1 MSCAR
6 HNSELLIV
14 LTHLTLAMRLWKMDY
29 YHLYC
34 TDEEIEASRGGG
46 TRPPSQVL
54 CVQVQSWD
62 RNPGSRLLGHAPSPT
77 LGSSLVSGSIFPN
90 RAVHWAVQRHSWMI
104 PSREWCLASILNRN
118 PSPLKTNGASR
129 GTRAQEVS
137 APSIPIFPTL
147 TLGPLPPDASS
158 QGSWRV

>member
-1 MSCAR
+1 
-6 HNSELLIV
+6 
-14 LTHLTLAMRLWKMDY
+14 MDY

-77 LGSSLVSGSIFPN
+77 LGSSLVSGSLHNKSMNPREETLKQETQFYSESQTN
-90 RAVHWAVQRHSWMI
+90 ALKW
-104 PSREWCLASILNRN
+104 PSCWDLDAKFFYRVREREAMSN
-118 PSPLKTNGASR
+118 
-129 GTRAQEVS
+129 
-137 APSIPIFPTL
+137 
-147 TLGPLPPDASS
+147 
-158 QGSWRV
+158 